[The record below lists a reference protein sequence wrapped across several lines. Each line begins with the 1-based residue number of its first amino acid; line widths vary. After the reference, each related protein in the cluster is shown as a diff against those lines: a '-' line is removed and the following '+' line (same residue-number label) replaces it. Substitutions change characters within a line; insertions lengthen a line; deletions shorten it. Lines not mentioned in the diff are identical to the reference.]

1 MPIHSYLLLSDQS
14 GGSDIILP
22 VRSIMGTIPDLSW
35 EKEFLYSIMADLV
48 VGISD
53 LKCSNQPKDVIITY
67 ALGSCI
73 AVVIYDP
80 MVRVGGMLHFM
91 LPDSTLD
98 KIKAASAPAMFADT
112 GVPLLFKSCYQ
123 LGAEKKRLIVKI
135 AGGASI
141 LNDADY
147 FRIGQK
153 NITAMRKIFWKNN
166 VLINAED
173 TGKNCNRTVKLQLA
187 DGKCFVRSSGG
198 SVEEL

>member
-1 MPIHSYLLLSDQS
+1 
-14 GGSDIILP
+14 
-22 VRSIMGTIPDLSW
+22 
-35 EKEFLYSIMADLV
+35 MADLV

-53 LKCSNQPKDVIITY
+53 IKCSSQPNDVIITY

-80 MVRVGGMLHFM
+80 VTRVGGMLHFM

-98 KIKAASAPAMFADT
+98 KVKAETTPAMFADT
-112 GVPLLFKSCYQ
+112 GIPLLFKSCYQ

-153 NITAMRKIFWKNN
+153 NITAMRKLFWKNN
-166 VLINAED
+166 VMIKAED

-187 DGKCFVRSSGG
+187 DGRCFVRSSGG
-198 SVEEL
+198 AVEEL